1 MWKTPH
7 TRSPT
12 DHSSSSV
19 SSSSI
24 SSSNTAAAMAPRVA
38 SRTYGSVED
47 LAKAGAASQP
57 VVSAS
62 NASPS
67 RRQGLELD
75 PLYAVTEKTP
85 TPRRW
90 VRLAVVCGLAVGAV
104 AGVVRSGYSS
114 PTTSMTNSSARSFV
128 QISGGHPE
136 AAAAS
141 DGAAALPPL
150 SFTATNFYHLRD
162 GKPGLDYPW
171 LKNVKLVEPHRET
184 TLLVENYREGFSYL
198 WEVRGSSSTD
208 EVHTVAMGHEVI
220 MLFPHLDQN
229 IITLQEVDE
238 SGRVTRRLDEV
249 VMVKY
254 VRREIRTLTD
264 DEREELLDSVS
275 APSVWCPPVACC
287 SNRGCPSVGQ

>member
-1 MWKTPH
+1 M
-7 TRSPT
+7 
-12 DHSSSSV
+12 
-19 SSSSI
+19 
-24 SSSNTAAAMAPRVA
+24 
-38 SRTYGSVED
+38 
-47 LAKAGAASQP
+47 
-57 VVSAS
+57 
-62 NASPS
+62 
-67 RRQGLELD
+67 
-75 PLYAVTEKTP
+75 
-85 TPRRW
+85 
-90 VRLAVVCGLAVGAV
+90 GAV

-114 PTTSMTNSSARSFV
+114 PTTSKANFSVRSFV
-128 QISGGHPE
+128 GVSGERPE

-184 TLLVENYREGFSYL
+184 TLRVENRREGFSYL
-198 WEVRGSSSTD
+198 WEARAATSTD

-229 IITLQEVDE
+229 IITLQEVGE

-264 DEREELLDSVS
+264 DEREELLDAVS
-275 APSVWCPPVACC
+275 ALPVWCPLAACC
-287 SNRGCPSVGQ
+287 SSRGYRA